1 MENGGLFG
9 VGPGQGV
16 VKLSLP
22 DAHADFVYAV
32 AAEELGFILSSVLI
46 LFFAFIVLKGLKR
59 VLDSQDMFAILAVGG
74 LLSMFA
80 LQSIIHM
87 GANVNLLPT
96 KGMTLPFISYGGS
109 SLIAIAFAMGTVLSL
124 TRKNIQSPIAQS
136 GYYTT

>member
-1 MENGGLFG
+1 M
-9 VGPGQGV
+9 
-16 VKLSLP
+16 
-22 DAHADFVYAV
+22 
-32 AAEELGFILSSVLI
+32 
-46 LFFAFIVLKGLKR
+46 LKGLKR

-109 SLIAIAFAMGTVLSL
+109 SLIAIAFAMGAVLSL